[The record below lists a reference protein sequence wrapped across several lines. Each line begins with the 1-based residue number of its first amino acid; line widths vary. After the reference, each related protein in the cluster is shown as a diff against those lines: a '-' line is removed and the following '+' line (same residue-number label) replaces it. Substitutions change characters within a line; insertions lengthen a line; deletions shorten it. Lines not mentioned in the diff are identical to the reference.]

1 MDWDKEAKDL
11 LDELVKPIP
20 IFARPMARKG
30 IEKKILEVAEGS
42 VTKEA
47 VVRGY
52 LIASPGNMQE
62 RAVKL
67 LQAKNI
73 DLAPYEQLLQE
84 LK

>member
-1 MDWDKEAKDL
+1 MEWQKDAQEL
-11 LDELVKPIP
+11 LEELLKPIP
-20 IFARPMARKG
+20 VFVRPMARKG
-30 IEKKILEVAEGS
+30 IEKKIVDVAEGE

-67 LQAKNI
+67 LKAKGI
-73 DLAPYEQLLQE
+73 DLAPYDDLLQE

>member
-1 MDWDKEAKDL
+1 MEWDKEAKDL
-11 LDELVKPIP
+11 LEELLKPIP
-20 IFARPMARKG
+20 VFARPMARMG
-30 IEKKILEVAEGS
+30 IEKKIREAAEGT
-42 VTKEA
+42 VTRDA
-47 VVRGY
+47 VIRGY

-73 DLAPYEQLLQE
+73 DLTPYEQLLQE